1 MNRKYSISYFVLLT
15 SVVLAFV
22 LAYSLSSN
30 SYQIEDS
37 TAEELNIMEEEYVDG
52 NVSSELY
59 TEDSD
64 AEIIEEEIT
73 EGYYVYNNN
82 GYVSVLLYDKSTVLE
97 YTEIEVVT
105 LTDELQ
111 EELETGKYIKTIEEL
126 YGFLENYS
134 S

>member
-64 AEIIEEEIT
+64 AEITEEEIT